1 MSTRARHDLCYG
13 RHEYHDDRSTA
24 QTVAWMNIQ
33 GVARRHP
40 SVTGRRLTSALF
52 IPDPLHSFVIVSQ
65 NLDHL
70 WSSHTHT
77 IIHPRLFL
85 SFSLSLASTA
95 VISSPTIRLSSDW
108 HFCGTID
115 AHRYDPHHSP
125 VAHPTT
131 TTASRAQIP
140 PSTALLPPAEAFVAP
155 GMPAMVVDRAAPSVP
170 FAFLLFPMY
179 APVVRPV
186 AFLQLG
192 GDARSILNVI
202 SAHCA
207 PTDPTFD

>member
-1 MSTRARHDLCYG
+1 MTIDQQRKPSLGCIHRRVG
-13 RHEYHDDRSTA
+13 
-24 QTVAWMNIQ
+24 
-33 GVARRHP
+33 GARRHP
-40 SVTGRRLTSALF
+40 CVTGGRVTSALF

-65 NLDHL
+65 YLDHL
-70 WSSHTHT
+70 WSSHTQSS
-77 IIHPRLFL
+77 IQD
-85 SFSLSLASTA
+85 SFSLSLASNA
-95 VISSPTIRLSSDW
+95 VTSSPTIRLSSDW
-108 HFCGTID
+108 PFCGTFD

-131 TTASRAQIP
+131 TTASRAQTP

-155 GMPAMVVDRAAPSVP
+155 GMPAMVVDPAVPSVP

-192 GDARSILNVI
+192 GDTPSILNVI
-202 SAHCA
+202 SAH
-207 PTDPTFD
+207 